1 MDLSKYTVDDF
12 LNEPG
17 FIEWARHLPGENAA
31 YWERLLQKY
40 PDKANE
46 VLQAKEIALALN
58 FETKQMSGADF
69 EEVRY
74 RIMESI
80 HNAASQKQ
88 AGQPVMRTFMSGWMK
103 TAAAVSTVLIA
114 GLALLYFI
122 STSNLTTTETTA
134 YGEKKEL
141 TLPDGSI
148 VTRLSDFRSIPM
160 PDSVTLNSNS
170 TISFNN
176 DWEDAGIRQVTLI
189 GEGYFKVA
197 RKVQNEEKVKFQVQA
212 GNVTIEVVGTS
223 FNVKQRD
230 EKVEVALEEGKVNL
244 KSDAKDEM
252 ELNPGE
258 LAQYSETKNQFEKQ
272 KINTSIYTA
281 WRDNQMIFESTPIS
295 QIVKDIRHLYG
306 VEVVLEDQ
314 KLVNKEFTGVFPADD
329 LDVLIT
335 SLCKAYQLMPVQSG
349 DKILLTEKK

>member
-17 FIEWARHLPGENAA
+17 FIEWARHIPGENAA
-31 YWERLLQKY
+31 YWERLLQEY
-40 PDKANE
+40 PEKANE

-58 FETKQMSGADF
+58 FETKQMSDADF

-74 RIMESI
+74 RIIESI

-88 AGQPVMRTFMSGWMK
+88 ATQPVMRAFMSGWMK
-103 TAAAVSTVLIA
+103 TAAAVSTALIA
-114 GLALLYFI
+114 GLAALYFI

-141 TLPDGSI
+141 TLPDGS
-148 VTRLSDFRSIPM
+148 M
-160 PDSVTLNSNS
+160 VTLNSNS

-197 RKVQNEEKVKFQVQA
+197 RKLRNEEKVKFQVQA

-335 SLCKAYQLMPVQSG
+335 SICKTYQLMPVQSG
-349 DKILLTEKK
+349 YKILLTDKK